1 MKHALINQM
10 IATLYSKPQEDRLT
24 TETLTSSIADE
35 GLYGMPVEILEI
47 CPNNWV
53 KVRTYYRYE
62 GYMSIADLYL
72 LSEQEWKDW
81 EDKKIRKRFVT
92 KSAIDIIACP
102 KVSGIHLKTLT
113 RGAIVTL
120 VEKAE
125 NPGGWVK
132 VSLNDGTE
140 GYTKE
145 GFLGLFQDEIQITD
159 EDALRQKV
167 VQTALSY
174 LGTQYR
180 WGGKSPLGIDC
191 SGLVSMAYLLNGIT
205 IFRDAKIK
213 EGFSIHEIEFNQKK
227 PGDLFFYPGHVVMYI
242 GGDRYIHSTAR
253 DGSDGVVLNS
263 LSTKDPD
270 YRADLVEQM
279 CAVGSV
285 F

>member
-1 MKHALINQM
+1 MNYALVNQT
-10 IATLYSKPQEDRLT
+10 IATLYSKPKEDKLT
-24 TETLTSSIADE
+24 QDNVTSNILDE
-35 GLYGMPVEILEI
+35 ALYGMPVQILDI

-62 GYMSIADLYL
+62 GYMPLTDLYL
-72 LSEQEWKDW
+72 LSKQEWQEWQDQKS
-81 EDKKIRKRFVT
+81 KKRFVT
-92 KSAIDIIACP
+92 KSAVDIIACP
-102 KVSGIHLKTLT
+102 KVSGIRLKTVT
-113 RGAIVTL
+113 RGAILTL
-120 VEKAE
+120 IENAE
-125 NPGGWVK
+125 NKGGWVK
-132 VSLNDGTE
+132 VRLNDGME

-145 GFLGLFQDEIQITD
+145 SFLDFFKDDVQHPDEN
-159 EDALRQKV
+159 ELRQKV

-191 SGLVSMAYLLNGIT
+191 SGLVSMAYLLNGVI

-213 EGFSIHEIEFNQKK
+213 EGFSIHEISFDQKK

-242 GGDRYIHSTAR
+242 GGNRYIHSTAR

-263 LSTKDPD
+263 LNVSDPD

>member
-1 MKHALINQM
+1 MKYALVNQM
-10 IATLYSKPQEDRLT
+10 IATLYSKPKEDQLT
-24 TETLTSSIADE
+24 HDALTSNILDE
-35 GLYGMPVEILEI
+35 VLYGMPVEILEI

-62 GYMSIADLYL
+62 GYLPLSALYL
-72 LSEQEWKDW
+72 LSKQEWQEWQDQKA
-81 EDKKIRKRFVT
+81 KKRFVT

-102 KVSGIHLKTLT
+102 KVSGIRLRTVT
-113 RGAIVTL
+113 RGAILTL
-120 VEKAE
+120 IENAE
-125 NPGGWVK
+125 NRGGWVK
-132 VSLNDGTE
+132 VCLNDGTE

-145 GFLGLFQDEIQITD
+145 EFLDSFKDDIQNPDEN
-159 EDALRQKV
+159 ELRQKV

-180 WGGKSPLGIDC
+180 WGGKSPMGIDC
-191 SGLVSMAYLLNGIT
+191 SGLVSMAYLLNGVI

-213 EGFSIHEIEFNQKK
+213 EGFSIHEISFEHKK

-242 GGDRYIHSTAR
+242 GGNRYIHSTAR

-263 LSTKDPD
+263 LNVADPD